1 MIAQVNIPGVA
12 MLLSLAASS
21 LSAPTPQ
28 FDFFDLLGL
37 TECK

>member
-1 MIAQVNIPGVA
+1 MIAQVNIPGVV
-12 MLLSLAASS
+12 MFLSLAASS

-28 FDFFDLLGL
+28 IDLFDLLGL